1 MRTTMAL
8 TRTVLSSTTRT
19 HFWNF
24 SNPPRAFTKHRYC
37 TGRICHIAKSSPDE
51 DKVDWD
57 EAWSQFKNTS
67 EARGQGAR
75 TDQEQKKKASTAPP
89 PRFDRRRQTTSPLDA
104 IRKEEDRVLGVWSST
119 AFSQLGIASA
129 AFFLVMLLVLAG
141 GPPSDA
147 RCTLPWCS

>member
-1 MRTTMAL
+1 MAL
-8 TRTVLSSTTRT
+8 TRTGISSTTKT
-19 HFWNF
+19 HIWNF
-24 SNPPRAFTKHRYC
+24 SNPPRTFTKHRYC
-37 TGRICHIAKSSPDE
+37 TGRKFHIVKSSSDE

-57 EAWSQFKNTS
+57 AAWSQFKNTTS
-67 EARGQGAR
+67 ETGGQGER
-75 TDQEQKKKASTAPP
+75 TGQEQKKKTSTAPP
-89 PRFDRRRQTTSPLDA
+89 PRFDRRRKTSSPLDA

-129 AFFLVMLLVLAG
+129 AFLLVVILVLAG